1 MNDSTLRTDL
11 KGLGITSSVSNV
23 IDTDT
28 TLRVGTPSVQQPNTP
43 TDEFVLNGVIYH
55 SQKTISDNSG
65 EAQVYLVYRDGKL
78 FVLKLYYPN
87 VNIKTETLKV
97 VANMDFNMIVRL
109 YDFGKV
115 YVDGKKRNYELMEY
129 LRGGT
134 LNTYCLNEDFNV
146 FRRLALQAAAALA
159 CCHTNNLI
167 HKDIKPGNFFFRD
180 DDQTELVL
188 GDFGISSVMTEDG
201 TLHRTTQARTPM
213 YAAPEMY
220 NDVIDGEVEISTAA
234 DYYSLGITLMTLWMG
249 KNPLNTNERLMMKRK
264 NEGRLPGIN
273 ELPERVRMII
283 TGLTAVNP
291 ESRWTYQEVEKWF
304 LGESPAV
311 DISSPFLKYRSF
323 VVDPE
328 RNIVADNV
336 KELVPLLMENEQ
348 AAKGYLYNGKLTE
361 WLEKCGNTS
370 LSIVLQDVVKNRYPI
385 DKRAGLIT
393 ALYLMDPKYPYVD
406 KQGKSYKDIH
416 SIVLSMLENADEYS
430 KVLKDRNH
438 NLWLYIETHVNG
450 CNIERMRNYFYVKE
464 PMQERKALLRVI
476 YEIDPD
482 IPLFAKYKS
491 NTLKDIVYC
500 FGYKDL
506 SDDEWESIT
515 DGRLLSWMYS
525 HEDYMACE
533 SLRIMTE
540 GQPYSKQLAYKVLY
554 NLDHNAAYDLRD
566 ADTPEKVG
574 ELLSDILVE
583 CQRVNENELASYLRN
598 FTMPEGRFSYFAQM
612 HGWAEELIE
621 VGRCFDLNSEENRER
636 LSAYDLR
643 TAAYRVCRVL
653 GANPEYM
660 LSDGS
665 RLKNGLDIDNKYR
678 SSIRT
683 EIRQGYFPQWLA
695 TFYHE
700 NPKADFSE
708 EYSYELMLEKWI
720 KVLGEYD
727 AQISF
732 FKRYTSAKEET
743 ARKYDEIRTGY
754 KNAMLRLKLWRY
766 SFYGL
771 CAVWMILLV
780 LCGCGGR
787 EQILNNSF
795 ITICLPLGGMSAVIM
810 GAGAFFRGYGFFL
823 SFLWGVM
830 GFASSHIPV
839 IILRATQTH
848 LPSMFIPMIIFMT
861 LIYMLICHVT
871 GAKGESKEDG
881 KLINRML
888 EDDVKSSLLEPLYY
902 TFKTKSYKFKGSKF
916 GILDDVQER
925 IYSVTSESIIHYA
938 VWCILVAL
946 ILCELII
953 FNSSYMNISSPF
965 SDNINI
971 KQSIE
976 QPLFT
981 NNNNIL
987 NEV

>member
-1 MNDSTLRTDL
+1 
-11 KGLGITSSVSNV
+11 
-23 IDTDT
+23 
-28 TLRVGTPSVQQPNTP
+28 
-43 TDEFVLNGVIYH
+43 
-55 SQKTISDNSG
+55 
-65 EAQVYLVYRDGKL
+65 
-78 FVLKLYYPN
+78 
-87 VNIKTETLKV
+87 
-97 VANMDFNMIVRL
+97 
-109 YDFGKV
+109 
-115 YVDGKKRNYELMEY
+115 DGKKRNYELMEY

-134 LNTYCLNEDFNV
+134 LNNYNLNEDLNV

-180 DDQTELVL
+180 ESQTELVL
-188 GDFGISSVMTEDG
+188 GDFGISSVMAEDG

-264 NEGRLPGIN
+264 NEGRLPGID

-283 TGLTAVNP
+283 KGLTAVNP
-291 ESRWTYQEVEKWF
+291 ESRWSYPEVEKWF

-311 DISSPFLKYRSF
+311 DISSPFLKYRTF

-348 AAKGYLYNGKLTE
+348 AAKSYLYNGKLSE
-361 WLEKCGNTS
+361 WLDKCGNTS
-370 LSIVLQDVVKNRYPI
+370 LSIMLQDVVKNRYPV
-385 DKRAGLIT
+385 DKHAGLIT
-393 ALYLMDPKYPYVD
+393 ALYLMDPKFPYVD
-406 KQGKSYKDIH
+406 RRGKTYKDIH
-416 SIVLSMLENADEYS
+416 SIVLSMLENAEEYS
-430 KVLKDRNH
+430 KALKERNH

-450 CNIERMRNYFYVKE
+450 CNIERMRNYFYAKE
-464 PMQERKALLRVI
+464 SLQERKALLRII

-500 FGYKDL
+500 FGHYNL
-506 SDDEWESIT
+506 SDDEWEAIT

-554 NLDHNAAYDLRD
+554 NLDHSAAYDLCD

-574 ELLSDILVE
+574 ELLSDILVR
-583 CQRVNENELASYLRN
+583 CQQVNDREFDSYLSD
-598 FTMPEGRFSYFAQM
+598 FSQQEGRFAYFAQM
-612 HGWAEELIE
+612 HGWVDELNE
-621 VGRCFDLNSEENRER
+621 VRRCFDLNSVENRER
-636 LSAYDLR
+636 LSAYDMR

-653 GANPEYM
+653 GADPEYQ
-660 LSDGS
+660 LQDGA
-665 RLKNGLDIDNKYR
+665 RLKNGLNIDNKYR
-678 SSIRT
+678 SNIRT
-683 EIRQGYFPQWLA
+683 EIRQGYFTQWLSV
-695 TFYHE
+695 FYHE
-700 NPKADFSE
+700 DPKADFSE
-708 EYSYELMLEKWI
+708 EYSYEFMLEKWV

-727 AQISF
+727 AQIHYY
-732 FKRYTSAKEET
+732 KRYISAKEET
-743 ARKYDEIRTGY
+743 ARKYDEIRNGY
-754 KNAMLRLKLWRY
+754 KNAKQRVALWRY

-771 CAVWMILLV
+771 CLTWMLL
-780 LCGCGGR
+780 LIFGGCGGR
-787 EQILNNSF
+787 EHILNNAF
-795 ITICLPLGGMSAVIM
+795 VTISLPLGGMSAIIM
-810 GAGAFFRGYGFFL
+810 GIRAFFRGYGFFF

-839 IILRATQTH
+839 IILRAVQTH
-848 LPSMFIPMIIFMT
+848 IPSMFIPVIICLT
-861 LIYMLICHVT
+861 LIYILICHITVS
-871 GAKGESKEDG
+871 KGESKEDG
-881 KLINRML
+881 ELINRML

-925 IYSVTSESIIHYA
+925 IFSVTSENIMHYA

-946 ILCELII
+946 LLLELVM
-953 FNSSYMNISSPF
+953 FNSSFMNLSSPF
-965 SDNINI
+965 SDNNDT

-976 QPLFT
+976 QPLSVNKDNT
-981 NNNNIL
+981 A
-987 NEV
+987 NEM